1 MAGSSNSPWKT
12 EKKKDLEAI
21 LTAVQAIDYA
31 LSHDSAAAPPRS
43 PVLRSEWPSMSSR
56 CTKQDCE
63 ARQQDPDPS
72 AVVRRTTPEAVR
84 APPDASICASQV
96 LREQDRTSACARAR
110 RCRASIVPRTA
121 THKAARKVAG
131 KAALLRVKQSLSTN
145 PCCTPPE

>member
-1 MAGSSNSPWKT
+1 
-12 EKKKDLEAI
+12 
-21 LTAVQAIDYA
+21 
-31 LSHDSAAAPPRS
+31 
-43 PVLRSEWPSMSSR
+43 MSSR

-72 AVVRRTTPEAVR
+72 AVVRRTTPEVVR

-131 KAALLRVKQSLSTN
+131 KAVLLRVTLNKPLLHATGVSSGALWLRGRAGSAACAGECTRERSHERLHSLETDIETQRYKK
-145 PCCTPPE
+145 PKK